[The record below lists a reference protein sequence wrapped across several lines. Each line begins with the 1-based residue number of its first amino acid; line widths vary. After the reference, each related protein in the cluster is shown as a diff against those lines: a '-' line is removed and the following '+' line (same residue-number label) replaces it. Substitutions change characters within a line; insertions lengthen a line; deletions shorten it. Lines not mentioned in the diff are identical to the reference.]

1 MFFSK
6 RTLFLRKAIFVKF
19 VLEYMRPCI
28 HLHSRG
34 WQWVTYRWHIVV
46 AGTLHGDSL
55 HGCQYRDEQPE
66 CNCSPCRDGWS
77 SLVEAGRL
85 CPLYLGHDGGFGAP
99 HWGRERSNRP
109 TTTRTCESGGSG
121 IVFFLRRARCA
132 RRPLWSWC
140 PGLRGCNVS
149 FRLKEVKE
157 SKSQRVK
164 GKFTGCNC
172 CNCASSVHQW
182 KALCAFCVCA
192 YLRILY
198 ICILICKLTH
208 TYPNL
213 RILAHMWS
221 LFWCICAPA
230 LSAFLAEL
238 EMYISQRAG
247 WSSNEADFKARLNR
261 FQKFT
266 RLHGPKTL
274 VNHQSIRKHGG
285 HGVAPWW
292 RSLISRLRCSAI
304 QIIQLPPRCTWWQ
317 PRCTEAFC
325 GSILFHGRGRVLCR
339 RWRHVMQIK
348 PMQQQHWRP
357 WMKHT
362 LDEG

>member
-164 GKFTGCNC
+164 ESKE
-172 CNCASSVHQW
+172 SSQDATAATVHPV
-182 KALCAFCVCA
+182 CINGRHCVHFAFVHTYAYCTYA
-192 YLRILY
+192 YLY
-198 ICILICKLTH
+198 A
-208 TYPNL
+208 NL
-213 RILAHMWS
+213 RILTQTYAYLRTCGPSFGAFVHRRCQLS
-221 LFWCICAPA
+221 L
-230 LSAFLAEL
+230 LSSKCTFRRELAGAQTRQ
-238 EMYISQRAG
+238 IS
-247 WSSNEADFKARLNR
+247 KL
-261 FQKFT
+261 
-266 RLHGPKTL
+266 
-274 VNHQSIRKHGG
+274 
-285 HGVAPWW
+285 
-292 RSLISRLRCSAI
+292 
-304 QIIQLPPRCTWWQ
+304 
-317 PRCTEAFC
+317 
-325 GSILFHGRGRVLCR
+325 GSIGFRNSPGFTAQKL
-339 RWRHVMQIK
+339 W
-348 PMQQQHWRP
+348 
-357 WMKHT
+357 
-362 LDEG
+362 